1 VEKRRAVI
9 LVAPTWGESSL
20 FNVCGADLIAGLLA
34 ADFHVIMRPHYQTQR
49 LNPDLVKSLRKRFE
63 ADPRFEYIGQMG
75 ETHSILRSDLLISD
89 WSAMAQE
96 YALGLEKP
104 IVFIDVSRRVR
115 NPDWQKLGIEPIESA
130 IREHIGTIVSPAHI
144 HDLPVAIRQLLE
156 HSHDFT
162 ERMKKMREQQVFRL
176 GHSIPDGA
184 REIIR
189 LADLGAAS
197 RLQRGAHGG

>member
-1 VEKRRAVI
+1 
-9 LVAPTWGESSL
+9 
-20 FNVCGADLIAGLLA
+20 VCGAELIAQLLA

-49 LNPDLVKSLRKRFE
+49 LSPGLIKSLRERFE
-63 ADPRFEYIGQMG
+63 ADLRFEYIGQMG
-75 ETHSILRSDLLISD
+75 ETNSILRSDLLISD

-104 IVFIDVSRRVR
+104 VLFIDVPRRVR

-144 HDLPVAIRQLLE
+144 HDVPAAIRQLLE
-156 HSHDFT
+156 RSDDFN

-184 REIIR
+184 AEIIR

-197 RLQRGAHGG
+197 RLKRGEHGG